1 MRTIRDVLHIT
12 FDIRGGETTL
22 YGRVF
27 GKMEGGLEGSPDSFL
42 DMRWRLAQE
51 ALFFETEMFVARLP
65 QRVAE
70 DLQQEAQKQGISL
83 NQYLVY
89 ILARYGVP
97 RETDKPE
104 K

>member
-1 MRTIRDVLHIT
+1 MILHRMPVMAYKFVL
-12 FDIRGGETTL
+12 
-22 YGRVF
+22 
-27 GKMEGGLEGSPDSFL
+27 
-42 DMRWRLAQE
+42 
-51 ALFFETEMFVARLP
+51 RLP
-65 QRVAE
+65 DKLGE

-97 RETDKPE
+97 REMDKPE